1 MFVQLIDFQIIHL
14 CTNHHVLDQYM
25 PSQEFLT
32 IAVERPTVKRSSV
45 GSGNS
50 TNKVDTTKKKM
61 LLCKFCKKKVLG
73 KSKLKL
79 HKKVC
84 AKNPNAQVKIYY
96 WFHYVI
102 K

>member
-1 MFVQLIDFQIIHL
+1 
-14 CTNHHVLDQYM
+14 M

-32 IAVERPTVKRSSV
+32 IAVEKPTIKRPSVKRPSV

-96 WFHYVI
+96 
-102 K
+102 